1 MFYKYFQGFFITYFI
16 KNPLSNIWVGNWHF
30 QVQMHRLKNANSN
43 RQRKVADEEP
53 WARIA
58 TNKQQ
63 NSTILFFQINL
74 VVKDHKEKAKVPI
87 TSEKF
92 LQRHSCFFFNGCGR
106 RVSDSRA
113 FIWKLVPYIKSI
125 EIQFSPVSP
134 RQRDNSPPLSFSL
147 TTFLWHNGIFLWHNL
162 EQVSCGTDTDK
173 CC

>member
-1 MFYKYFQGFFITYFI
+1 MFYKYFQGFFYTYITYFI

-63 NSTILFFQINL
+63 NSTILFLQINL
-74 VVKDHKEKAKVPI
+74 VVKDQTTYHHKEKAKVPI

-92 LQRHSCFFFNGCGR
+92 LQRHWCGR

-113 FIWKLVPYIKSI
+113 YIWELVQYIKSI

-147 TTFLWHNGIFLWHNL
+147 T
-162 EQVSCGTDTDK
+162 
-173 CC
+173 